1 MPGWICAGFQLGVV
15 LTNVQLAAMPLPF
28 AVLDV
33 RGEPRAAG
41 AFEALSPDDAWI
53 PKKGAGSNDSRPKGE
68 RDRRGRKNES
78 RGRRDRGSPC
88 EAALQLEGLPPMTWR
103 QVKDLCHNH
112 DDAVTIGRVQDPVDG
127 RCRVPFDTRAH
138 ASDAMNR
145 INDDDG
151 PVRATLVS

>member
-1 MPGWICAGFQLGVV
+1 MAK
-15 LTNVQLAAMPLPF
+15 TPF
-28 AVLDV
+28 WAESSDDDEEL
-33 RGEPRAAG
+33 EP
-41 AFEALSPDDAWI
+41 P
-53 PKKGAGSNDSRPKGE
+53 
-68 RDRRGRKNES
+68 
-78 RGRRDRGSPC
+78 
-88 EAALQLEGLPPMTWR
+88 R

-145 INDDDG
+145 INGDDG